1 MNFLTDIFSDYHQP
15 HDGQLIN
22 TETIASVLFLN
33 ESDAAR
39 VFKIGTTRFKVK
51 CRRIGITIWPY
62 RRLTALK
69 NLYNT
74 LKKDDQDHTA
84 MMNEIESFVIMIKK
98 DLSLATA
105 PWPKNILSIRRK
117 IYKKRHKAGKIEA
130 GKIEAGK
137 IEAGKFEANKKK
149 GVEDEGVCL
158 DYLLHHDY
166 DLAYDLFS
174 QL

>member
-1 MNFLTDIFSDYHQP
+1 MDFLTDIFSDYHQP
-15 HDGQLIN
+15 RDQPHGEQQLN
-22 TETIASVLFLN
+22 KKTIASVVFLN
-33 ESDAAR
+33 ELDAAKA
-39 VFKIGTTRFKVK
+39 FNMGSTRFKAT
-51 CRRIGITIWPY
+51 CRCIGIKKWPY

-69 NLYNT
+69 NLYNE
-74 LKKDDQDHTA
+74 LKKDDLEHTA
-84 MMNEIESFVIMIKK
+84 MMHEIKNFVMMIKK
-98 DLSLATA
+98 DFSLVTG
-105 PWPKNILSIRRK
+105 PWPSNILNIRRK

-130 GKIEAGK
+130 GKIEAGN
-137 IEAGKFEANKKK
+137 IEADKKK

>member
-1 MNFLTDIFSDYHQP
+1 
-15 HDGQLIN
+15 
-22 TETIASVLFLN
+22 
-33 ESDAAR
+33 
-39 VFKIGTTRFKVK
+39 
-51 CRRIGITIWPY
+51 
-62 RRLTALK
+62 
-69 NLYNT
+69 
-74 LKKDDQDHTA
+74 
-84 MMNEIESFVIMIKK
+84 MIKK

-137 IEAGKFEANKKK
+137 IEAGKIEADKKK